1 MVPHRIRRACPA
13 VPRPASLGVASRAT
27 TIGVC
32 PVHDNAASFR
42 SGTPGIVRV
51 LFIHQNIPGQ
61 FRHLMLA
68 LCADPANEVWAIAG
82 EGAAGRARMLH
93 PRLKLAAYR
102 QPQAPAGQGAHP
114 WLASLDAQTRRGLA
128 VADLLRRLTNDG
140 GPFDVI
146 VAHPSW
152 GEALFVKDVAPRTP
166 LLAYFEFFYGASGAD
181 VGFDPEFPARPDD
194 GERLRMRNLVHLSA
208 LSACDAGLTPTHWQH
223 SRLPPEYRS
232 RVAVVHEGVA
242 TDVVRPAP
250 EATFQRGGR
259 LFKAGEP
266 IVTYVAR
273 NLEPYRG
280 FHVFMRSLP
289 ALLAR
294 HPNLQVLVVGG
305 DQVSYGTAARHP
317 GGWKAQLMEE
327 LGRHGTPIDLERV
340 HFLGKLA
347 HADYLR
353 VLQVSAAHVYLTY
366 PFVLS
371 WSMLEAMAAGCLVVG
386 SDTAP
391 VREVIDDRVNG
402 RLVDFFD
409 PGQLVEVLL
418 DVLAHPERHRPL
430 REAAR
435 TTVVERFDLKGRC
448 LPAGL
453 ALIRALHA
461 GRA

>member
-1 MVPHRIRRACPA
+1 MQHRC
-13 VPRPASLGVASRAT
+13 
-27 TIGVC
+27 
-32 PVHDNAASFR
+32 R
-42 SGTPGIVRV
+42 SCTPGIVRV

-61 FRHLMLA
+61 FRHLILA

-82 EGAAGRARMLH
+82 EGAGRRASMLH
-93 PRLKLAAYR
+93 PRLKVAVYKL
-102 QPQAPAGQGAHP
+102 PQVPARQGAHP
-114 WLASLDAQTRRGLA
+114 WLTSLDAQTRRGLA
-128 VADLLRRLTNDG
+128 VADVLRRLTGNG
-140 GPFDVI
+140 LSFDII

-152 GEALFVKDVAPRTP
+152 GEALFVKDVVPQTP
-166 LLAYFEFFYGASGAD
+166 LLAYFEFFYSASGAD

-208 LSACDAGLTPTHWQH
+208 LSACDAGFTPTRWQH

-232 RVAVVHEGVA
+232 RVAIVHEGVA
-242 TDVVRPAP
+242 TDVAKPAP
-250 EATFQRGGR
+250 DASFQWRGR

-294 HPNLQVLVVGG
+294 HPGLQVLVVGG
-305 DQVSYGTAARHP
+305 DQVSYGTPARHP
-317 GGWKAQLMEE
+317 AGWRSQLMEE
-327 LGRHGTPIDLERV
+327 LSRHGAPIDVERV
-340 HFLGKLA
+340 HFLGKLG
-347 HADYLR
+347 HGDYLR

-391 VREVIDDRVNG
+391 VREVLTDRVNG

-409 PGQLVEVLL
+409 QEQLVTVIL
-418 DVLAHPERHRPL
+418 DVLANPERHRPL

-435 TTVVERFDLKGRC
+435 ATVVERFDLQGKC

-453 ALIRALHA
+453 ALIRAVHG
-461 GRA
+461 GRP